1 MQSLVSFKMLWS
13 SSVAPSAI
21 VSAWRILLDRLPT
34 RLNLARRGVQLA
46 NLLCPL
52 CLDGIESND
61 HLFNTFS
68 VVQQVW
74 DQCDRWIRKVGV
86 RHQATIVNF

>member
-34 RLNLARRGVQLA
+34 RLNLAKGEFSWQICFVHYAWMVL
-46 NLLCPL
+46 NPMTICSIPL
-52 CLDGIESND
+52 VWYNKCGIS
-61 HLFNTFS
+61 
-68 VVQQVW
+68 
-74 DQCDRWIRKVGV
+74 
-86 RHQATIVNF
+86 ATGG